1 MKYNKS
7 IATQQVRLTC
17 SPESPVSS
25 METLSQEGS
34 TERGVSVVTNARDK
48 ENNFSCSDT
57 QEEKLFLDSVSS
69 SLVISASCS
78 VPRTVSRDG
87 QRHVNACNIIN

>member
-1 MKYNKS
+1 M
-7 IATQQVRLTC
+7 LETC

-57 QEEKLFLDSVSS
+57 HEEKLFLNSVSS
-69 SLVISASCS
+69 SLVISASCFFRMIFPLFLPAS
-78 VPRTVSRDG
+78 FFSR
-87 QRHVNACNIIN
+87 VF